1 MRFVTLNL
9 DRSDA
14 ATLRNAV
21 EVALTMCSCHAGA
34 CPRCDAL
41 DAIYFD
47 LNRLL
52 GGGSRARRVTDD
64 GQDLDDGSR
73 ASIPGPGS
81 VPIPEPRPTT
91 AAARRLWLVPAMTP
105 DA

>member
-34 CPRCDAL
+34 CPRCDTL
-41 DAIYFD
+41 GAICFD

-52 GGGSRARRVTDD
+52 GGGSRAQHAADD
-64 GQDLDDGSR
+64 RYVFGDPAR
-73 ASIPGPGS
+73 ARIPN
-81 VPIPEPRPTT
+81 PEPEPTT
-91 AAARRLWLVPAMTP
+91 GAARRLWLVPAANP

>member
-34 CPRCDAL
+34 CQRCDTL

-52 GGGSRARRVTDD
+52 GGGRAQHATDERHVLGDVSR
-64 GQDLDDGSR
+64 S
-73 ASIPGPGS
+73 SI
-81 VPIPEPRPTT
+81 PIPEPQPTT
-91 AAARRLWLVPAMTP
+91 SAARRLWLVPATNP

>member
-47 LNRLL
+47 LSRLL
-52 GGGSRARRVTDD
+52 GGGGRTHRAADDGQAGSDVSRAR
-64 GQDLDDGSR
+64 
-73 ASIPGPGS
+73 I
-81 VPIPEPRPTT
+81 PIPEPQP
-91 AAARRLWLVPAMTP
+91 APGAARRLWLVPATNP

>member
-34 CPRCDAL
+34 CQRCDAL

-52 GGGSRARRVTDD
+52 GGGQAHRAADEGLIVSEVARARI
-64 GQDLDDGSR
+64 
-73 ASIPGPGS
+73 A
-81 VPIPEPRPTT
+81 IPEPQPATGT
-91 AAARRLWLVPAMTP
+91 PRRLWLVPATKP

>member
-34 CPRCDAL
+34 CPRCDTL

-52 GGGSRARRVTDD
+52 DSGSRAQRAADD
-64 GQDLDDGSR
+64 RHVLGDVQR
-73 ASIPGPGS
+73 AGI
-81 VPIPEPRPTT
+81 PIPEPQATT
-91 AAARRLWLVPAMTP
+91 GAARRLWLVPATNA

>member
-34 CPRCDAL
+34 CLRCDGL
-41 DAIYFD
+41 DAIYGD

-52 GGGSRARRVTDD
+52 GRRDQGAADD
-64 GQDLDDGSR
+64 GRIGVPADADDLLR
-73 ASIPGPGS
+73 ATRPGP
-81 VPIPEPRPTT
+81 EPQPASG
-91 AAARRLWLVPAMTP
+91 AAGRLSLVPTATPTP
-105 DA
+105 DL